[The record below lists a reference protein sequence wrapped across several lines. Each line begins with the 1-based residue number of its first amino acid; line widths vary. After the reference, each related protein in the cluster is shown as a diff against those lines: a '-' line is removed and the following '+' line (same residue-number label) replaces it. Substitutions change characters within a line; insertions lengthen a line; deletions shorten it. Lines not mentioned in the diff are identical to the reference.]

1 MPQEMRTRTMKTSD
15 IITAYAVKN
24 DCYKANKP
32 LKPKGI
38 VVHSTGANNPNLSR
52 YVDAPQFVGT
62 NAYGNHWNT
71 PKPGG
76 REVCVHSFIGK
87 DKNGDVKVANI
98 LPYTMQCWGCASG
111 KKGSFNSTHI
121 QFEVCEDGL
130 TDKRYFELAISAAIE
145 YCAYL
150 CYTFGLDISSIVSHA
165 EAHKMGYASNHG
177 DIDHW
182 LKKFGWDMNGFRRSV
197 KEVYEKLYTD
207 YASEVKKKYG
217 FTDET
222 IKYLKEYKYS
232 EDLFKKLL

>member
-1 MPQEMRTRTMKTSD
+1 M
-15 IITAYAVKN
+15 
-24 DCYKANKP
+24 
-32 LKPKGI
+32 
-38 VVHSTGANNPNLSR
+38 
-52 YVDAPQFVGT
+52 
-62 NAYGNHWNT
+62 
-71 PKPGG
+71 
-76 REVCVHSFIGK
+76 
-87 DKNGDVKVANI
+87 
-98 LPYTMQCWGCASG
+98 
-111 KKGSFNSTHI
+111 
-121 QFEVCEDGL
+121 CEDAL

-197 KEVYEKLYTD
+197 REVYEKLYTD

-222 IKYLKEYKYS
+222 IEYLRNYKYS